1 MITPDQV
8 RHVARLARLRL
19 EDQEVDAMSSQLG
32 AILDYFAQLDQADTA
47 GVLPAAHPLPLCNVT
62 RADEIK
68 PGLPLDEALANA
80 PQRDGDFFRVPKIV

>member
-19 EDQEVDAMSSQLG
+19 EDQEVDAMTSQLG
-32 AILDYFAQLDQADTA
+32 AILEYFAQLDQADTT
-47 GVLPAAHPLPLCNVT
+47 GVPPAAHPLPLRNVT